1 MLNRARALPGS
12 CLRPHARGDDGD
24 MHSAAGAGRACHSP
38 RGGRSDMELRLTCA
52 ECAAQWVVERWTP
65 GALACPA
72 CGSPRLGDNRSRLEE
87 DQRIARKKALE
98 RRRAAE

>member
-1 MLNRARALPGS
+1 
-12 CLRPHARGDDGD
+12 
-24 MHSAAGAGRACHSP
+24 
-38 RGGRSDMELRLTCA
+38 MELRLTCA

-65 GALACPA
+65 GAMACPE

-98 RRRAAE
+98 RRRAAEARVRSRSSPPAG